1 MPDKIK
7 IPRLGKAAIE
17 FNVST
22 STIVEFLSKK
32 GLEIEDNG
40 NTKLTQEMYTL
51 IINEYQKEKDIKE
64 RSSEIEIG
72 HKSADSDTSAQSPLE
87 EEPVKKKL
95 VEREPEPVFTS
106 GEVFIKDLQL
116 RPTVTD
122 EVAKT
127 ISVKKPKVLDKID
140 LDVLEKSKK
149 KSSGSTKSK
158 SGKTAGKEQELPK
171 ETVQP
176 EESGANVKES
186 EISDEASGIQEELQ
200 VEEIKNKKPKSVT
213 KKAADGELTT
223 KPAKK
228 TKAKNVEV
236 AETDEAPADTDEPKD
251 SSLTEPEP
259 VKTETAVAEKAQA
272 VPEEEQKLQEK
283 SEGESE
289 KENVLSSD
297 GADVT
302 QMADEDASEIGNS
315 VSEEEMTNETTD
327 ETSLGESAEKEIFTL
342 NKVSLKGVTTLGHIN
357 LDEINQSTKPK
368 KKSAAERQKEKEQKK
383 QEKLEQRKQQKEQL
397 KKVKSQSQP
406 FDNSK
411 FVKTETPKL
420 AGPKVIA
427 TIELDQS
434 GDEAD
439 RESGGKKK
447 RKRIKTYTE
456 KTSVSSFEKEKGGK
470 PKSKEKKSGKY
481 KVDFTEE
488 DITKQI
494 RKTYSGMAPVKKT
507 QASKHRKEK
516 REHFQQEM
524 MEEIE
529 RSEQEKSVLKVTE
542 FITANELA
550 IMMNRPV
557 TDIISAC
564 MSLGLA
570 VAINQR
576 LSADTIQ
583 LLAENYGY
591 TVQFVGLE
599 EEEEKVEEN
608 PEDLQPRAPIITVMG
623 HVDHGK
629 TSLLDYIRNT
639 NVIQGEAGGITQHI
653 GAYEVKVG
661 DRSITFL
668 DTPGHE
674 AFTAMRARGASITDI
689 VIIVIAADDQIMPQT
704 VEAINHAQAAG
715 VPMIFAINKIDKP
728 GADPEKIRGALANMN
743 ILVEEWGGKVQSQ
756 DISAKKGTNVDLLLE
771 KVLIEAEM
779 LDLKANPNAEPTG
792 TVIESS
798 LDKGR
803 GYVAKILVQNGTLR
817 TGDIIAAGTSYGK
830 IRAMYNEKNQVV
842 KEAGPSVPVLLLGL
856 NSAPQAGDTFK
867 TYKTDKEARAIVNK
881 RSQLLR
887 EQGLRTQK
895 HITLDELGRRIAVG
909 DFKELNV
916 IVKGDV
922 DGSIEA
928 LSDEVLKLSTADVQV
943 NVIHKS
949 VGQVTE
955 SDVLLASA
963 SNAIIIAFQVRPSA
977 GAKKLAEQEQ
987 VDIRVYSV
995 IYSAIDDLKAAIAGM
1010 KAPELKETVVAN
1022 LEVRETFHISKVGII
1037 AGCYVMDGK
1046 VQRSSK
1052 VRVIRDGIVIHDNGR
1067 LGSLKRFKDD
1077 AKEVT
1082 AGLEC
1087 GLNIE
1092 SFNDVKVGDVIEAY
1106 EQVEVP
1112 AK

>member
-1 MPDKIK
+1 MAEKIK
-7 IPRLGKAAIE
+7 IPRLGKAASE
-17 FNVST
+17 FNIST
-22 STIVEFLSKK
+22 ATIVSFLQKK
-32 GLEIEDNG
+32 GFEIKDEP
-40 NTKLTQEMYTL
+40 NTKLTEEHYNL
-51 IINEYQKEKDIKE
+51 LVAEYQKEKVIKE
-64 RSSEIEIG
+64 KSSEIDFG
-72 HKSADSDTSAQSPLE
+72 SRKADASGDESLAVL
-87 EEPVKKKL
+87 KKK
-95 VEREPEPVFTS
+95 ERELEPIAS
-106 GEVFIKDLQL
+106 GEIFIKDTGLG
-116 RPTVTD
+116 RPVSKETGSGFIPVET
-122 EVAKT
+122 
-127 ISVKKPKVLDKID
+127 KKPKVVTKID
-140 LDVLEKSKK
+140 LGDEKPKRRKPAVKKSAEAEPEKVKPKAKSK
-149 KSSGSTKSK
+149 
-158 SGKTAGKEQELPK
+158 QEAAP
-171 ETVQP
+171 ETEAAQP
-176 EESGANVKES
+176 VEMVEPVAPV
-186 EISDEASGIQEELQ
+186 EL
-200 VEEIKNKKPKSVT
+200 
-213 KKAADGELTT
+213 
-223 KPAKK
+223 
-228 TKAKNVEV
+228 
-236 AETDEAPADTDEPKD
+236 EAPAPETVSHDAPVQETVAEPEKPAVVEEPAAAPEQAEAEQPA
-251 SSLTEPEP
+251 STEPADKEKEEIISLVP
-259 VKTETAVAEKAQA
+259 NHARPAVKT
-272 VPEEEQKLQEK
+272 
-283 SEGESE
+283 
-289 KENVLSSD
+289 
-297 GADVT
+297 
-302 QMADEDASEIGNS
+302 IG
-315 VSEEEMTNETTD
+315 
-327 ETSLGESAEKEIFTL
+327 F
-342 NKVSLKGVTTLGHIN
+342 IN
-357 LDEINQSTKPK
+357 LDEVKETRPKPKSKEERRKEREMQKQKRKQKEQKVQKDQKAQKEPKAQKKPEAVQPAAQEAAEKPDNFIRTEYRQLAGTKVISHIDLDATKPK
-368 KKSAAERQKEKEQKK
+368 RDKKDAADVPG
-383 QEKLEQRKQQKEQL
+383 QE
-397 KKVKSQSQP
+397 
-406 FDNSK
+406 
-411 FVKTETPKL
+411 
-420 AGPKVIA
+420 
-427 TIELDQS
+427 
-434 GDEAD
+434 
-439 RESGGKKK
+439 GGKKK
-447 RKRIKTYTE
+447 RKRIKASAYSGSE
-456 KTSVSSFEKEKGGK
+456 KSAATFGEKERSSKS
-470 PKSKEKKSGKY
+470 KSKEKKGKY

-488 DITKQI
+488 DIVEQI
-494 RKTYSGMAPVKKT
+494 RKTYSGMAPVKKS

-516 REHFQQEM
+516 REHIQQEM
-524 MEEIE
+524 MEEME
-529 RSEQEKSVLKVTE
+529 RNEQEKSVLKVTE

-550 IMMNRPV
+550 IMMNKPV
-557 TDIISAC
+557 TDIISVC
-564 MSLGLA
+564 MGLGLA

-576 LSADTIQ
+576 LSAETIS

-599 EEEEKVEEN
+599 DEEEKQEEN
-608 PEDLQPRAPIITVMG
+608 PEDLVPRAPIITVMG

-661 DRSITFL
+661 DKSITFL

-704 VEAINHAQAAG
+704 IEAINHAQAAG

-728 GADPEKIRGALANMN
+728 GADPEKIRAALANMN

-779 LDLKANPNAEPTG
+779 LDLKANPKAEPTG

-803 GYVAKILVQNGTLR
+803 GYVAKILVQNGTLH

-830 IRAMYNEKNQVV
+830 IRAMYNEKNQLV

-856 NSAPQAGDTFK
+856 NSAPQAGDSFR

-909 DFKELNV
+909 DFQELNV

-928 LSDEVLKLSTADVQV
+928 LSDEILKLSTADVQV

-963 SNAIIIAFQVRPSA
+963 SNAIIIAFQVRPSS
-977 GAKKLAEQEQ
+977 GAKRVAEQEQ

-1010 KAPELKETVVAN
+1010 KAPEVKEQVVAN
-1022 LEVRETFHISKVGII
+1022 LEVRETFRISKVGVI
-1037 AGCYVMDGK
+1037 AGCYVLDGK
-1046 VQRSSK
+1046 IQRSSK

-1092 SFNDVKVGDVIEAY
+1092 SFNDVVIGDQIEAY
-1106 EQVEVP
+1106 EEVEVP
-1112 AK
+1112 APVK

>member
-1 MPDKIK
+1 MAEKIK
-7 IPRLGKAAIE
+7 IPRLGKAASE

-22 STIVEFLSKK
+22 ATIVSFLQKK
-32 GLEIEDNG
+32 GFEIKDEP
-40 NTKLTQEMYTL
+40 NTKLTEEHYNL
-51 IINEYQKEKDIKE
+51 LVAEYQKEKAIKE
-64 RSSEIEIG
+64 KSSEIDFG
-72 HKSADSDTSAQSPLE
+72 SRKADASG
-87 EEPVKKKL
+87 EEPPAVIKKK
-95 VEREPEPVFTS
+95 ERELEPIAS
-106 GEVFIKDLQL
+106 GEIFIKDTGLG
-116 RPTVTD
+116 RPVSKDSGAGFIPIET
-122 EVAKT
+122 
-127 ISVKKPKVLDKID
+127 KKPKVVTKID
-140 LDVLEKSKK
+140 LGDEKPKRRKSAVK
-149 KSSGSTKSK
+149 KSS
-158 SGKTAGKEQELPK
+158 AVAPAA
-171 ETVQP
+171 ETVKPEDVKP
-176 EESGANVKES
+176 EEQVKPEQPAEVLSATVETSEPVVEKTPDAPVKPEPVAVQPDEPEQTVVSEPES
-186 EISDEASGIQEELQ
+186 ESEHEPEPEPEQTEEPATHSEPEPEEPETPK
-200 VEEIKNKKPKSVT
+200 VEVFS
-213 KKAADGELTT
+213 L
-223 KPAKK
+223 
-228 TKAKNVEV
+228 AKNV
-236 AETDEAPADTDEPKD
+236 ARPA
-251 SSLTEPEP
+251 L
-259 VKTETAVAEKAQA
+259 KT
-272 VPEEEQKLQEK
+272 
-283 SEGESE
+283 
-289 KENVLSSD
+289 
-297 GADVT
+297 
-302 QMADEDASEIGNS
+302 I
-315 VSEEEMTNETTD
+315 
-327 ETSLGESAEKEIFTL
+327 
-342 NKVSLKGVTTLGHIN
+342 GHIN
-357 LDEINQSTKPK
+357 LDELNQSTKPK
-368 KKSAAERQKEKEQKK
+368 RKSQEERRRERDQKKRKQKEKEQKAQK
-383 QEKLEQRKQQKEQL
+383 TQKEQ
-397 KKVKSQSQP
+397 KKIENKP
-406 FDNSK
+406 ETPEAPKADN
-411 FVKTETPKL
+411 FLKTEYTRL
-420 AGPKVIA
+420 AGTKVISHIDLDA
-427 TIELDQS
+427 TKSKRDKSDGSSASDSE
-434 GDEAD
+434 
-439 RESGGKKK
+439 GGKKK
-447 RKRIKTYTE
+447 RKRIKASAYSGNE
-456 KTSVSSFEKEKGGK
+456 KSTASFGEKERSSRS
-470 PKSKEKKSGKY
+470 KSKDKKGKY
-481 KVDFTEE
+481 KVDFTDEE
-488 DITKQI
+488 ITEQI
-494 RKTYSGMAPVKKT
+494 RKTYSGMAPVKKS

-516 REHFQQEM
+516 REHIQHEM
-524 MEEIE
+524 MEEME
-529 RSEQEKSVLKVTE
+529 RNEQEKSVLKVTE

-550 IMMNRPV
+550 IMMNKPV
-557 TDIISAC
+557 TDIISVC

-576 LSADTIQ
+576 LSAETIS
-583 LLAENYGY
+583 LLAENYGF

-599 EEEEKVEEN
+599 EEEEKPQDRE
-608 PEDLQPRAPIITVMG
+608 EDLVPRAPIITVMG

-661 DRSITFL
+661 DKSITFL

-704 VEAINHAQAAG
+704 IEAINHAQAAG

-728 GADPEKIRGALANMN
+728 GADPEKIRAALANMN

-779 LDLKANPNAEPTG
+779 LDLKANPKAEPTG

-830 IRAMYNEKNQVV
+830 IRAMYNEKNQIV
-842 KEAGPSVPVLLLGL
+842 KEAGPSVPVLLLGM
-856 NSAPQAGDTFK
+856 NSAPQAGDTFR

-909 DFKELNV
+909 DFQELNV

-928 LSDEVLKLSTADVQV
+928 LSDEILKLSTADVQV

-963 SNAIIIAFQVRPSA
+963 SNAIIIAFQVRPSS
-977 GAKKLAEQEQ
+977 GAKRVAEQEQ

-1010 KAPELKETVVAN
+1010 KAPEVKEQVVAN
-1022 LEVRETFHISKVGII
+1022 LEVRETFRISKVGVI
-1037 AGCYVMDGK
+1037 AGCYVLDGK
-1046 VQRSSK
+1046 IQRSSK

-1092 SFNDVKVGDVIEAY
+1092 SFNDVVIGDQIEAY
-1106 EQVEVP
+1106 EEVEVP
-1112 AK
+1112 APVK

>member
-1 MPDKIK
+1 MAEKIK
-7 IPRLGKAAIE
+7 IPRLGKAASE

-22 STIVEFLSKK
+22 ATIVSFLSKK
-32 GLEIEDNG
+32 GYEIKDEP
-40 NTKLTQEMYTL
+40 NTKLTEEWYALL
-51 IINEYQKEKDIKE
+51 IAEYQQEKDIKE
-64 RSSEIEIG
+64 KSSELGFGSFKNEA
-72 HKSADSDTSAQSPLE
+72 SE
-87 EEPVKKKL
+87 EESAVLKKK
-95 VEREPEPVFTS
+95 EREVEPISS
-106 GEVFIKDLQL
+106 GEVFIKDTGLG
-116 RPTVTD
+116 RPKEEPPMV
-122 EVAKT
+122 VKT
-127 ISVKKPKVLDKID
+127 KLAKPKVVAKID
-140 LDVLEKSKK
+140 L
-149 KSSGSTKSK
+149 G
-158 SGKTAGKEQELPK
+158 
-171 ETVQP
+171 
-176 EESGANVKES
+176 
-186 EISDEASGIQEELQ
+186 DE
-200 VEEIKNKKPKSVT
+200 KPKRGRTS
-213 KKAADGELTT
+213 KKAAVLPAEEAAPKEEAAAEVVELKAEEPVVVETPPTPPVEENAVEAPVETT
-223 KPAKK
+223 P
-228 TKAKNVEV
+228 VEH
-236 AETDEAPADTDEPKD
+236 AETGTETRQTPA
-251 SSLTEPEP
+251 EPEQ
-259 VKTETAVAEKAQA
+259 TAETAA
-272 VPEEEQKLQEK
+272 PEEESKVELF
-283 SEGESE
+283 SLAR
-289 KENVLSSD
+289 NVAKPALK
-297 GADVT
+297 T
-302 QMADEDASEIGNS
+302 IG
-315 VSEEEMTNETTD
+315 
-327 ETSLGESAEKEIFTL
+327 K
-342 NKVSLKGVTTLGHIN
+342 IN
-357 LDEINQSTKPK
+357 LDELNQNTKPK
-368 KKSAAERQKEKEQKK
+368 PKSKEERRKEKEQKRN
-383 QEKLEQRKQQKEQL
+383 EQKRQKEQTAAESASETA
-397 KKVKSQSQP
+397 KP
-406 FDNSK
+406 DN
-411 FVKTETPKL
+411 FLKTEYTHL
-420 AGPKVIA
+420 AGPKVISH
-427 TIELDQS
+427 IDLD
-434 GDEAD
+434 AD
-439 RESGGKKK
+439 KPKRESAEAGSDSEGGKKK
-447 RKRIKTYTE
+447 RKRIK
-456 KTSVSSFEKEKGGK
+456 SVYAGSDKSSSFDDKDKSSK
-470 PKSKEKKSGKY
+470 SKSKEKKSGKY

-488 DITKQI
+488 DITEQI
-494 RKTYSGMAPVKKT
+494 RKTYSGMAPVKKS

-516 REHFQQEM
+516 RVHIQQEM
-524 MEEIE
+524 MEEME
-529 RSEQEKSVLKVTE
+529 RNEQEKSVLKVTE

-557 TDIISAC
+557 TDIISVC

-576 LSADTIQ
+576 LSAETIS
-583 LLAENYGY
+583 LLADNYGY

-599 EEEEKVEEN
+599 EETEKVEEN
-608 PEDLQPRAPIITVMG
+608 EEDLEPRAPIITVMG

-661 DRSITFL
+661 DKSITFL

-704 VEAINHAQAAG
+704 IEAINHAQAAG

-728 GADPEKIRGALANMN
+728 GADPEKIRAALANMN

-779 LDLKANPNAEPTG
+779 LDLKANPKAEPTG

-803 GYVAKILVQNGTLR
+803 GYVAKILVPNGTLH
-817 TGDIIAAGTSYGK
+817 TGDILAAGTSYGK
-830 IRAMYNEKNQVV
+830 IRAMYNEKNQLV

-856 NSAPQAGDTFK
+856 NSAPQAGDSFR
-867 TYKTDKEARAIVNK
+867 TYKTDKEARTVVNK

-887 EQGLRTQK
+887 EQGLRTLK

-916 IVKGDV
+916 VVKGDV

-928 LSDEVLKLSTADVQV
+928 LSDEILKLSTEDVQV

-963 SNAIIIAFQVRPSA
+963 SNAIIIAFQVRPSG

-1010 KAPELKETVVAN
+1010 KAPEVKEQVVAN
-1022 LEVRETFHISKVGII
+1022 LEVRETFRISKVGVI
-1037 AGCYVMDGK
+1037 AGCYVLDGK
-1046 VQRSSK
+1046 IQRSSK
-1052 VRVIRDGIVIHDNGR
+1052 VRVIRDGIVIHDKGR

-1092 SFNDVKVGDVIEAY
+1092 SFNDVVVGDQIEAY
-1106 EQVEVP
+1106 EEVEVP
-1112 AK
+1112 VK

>member
-1 MPDKIK
+1 MAEKVKIR
-7 IPRLGKAAIE
+7 RLGKAAAE
-17 FNVST
+17 FNVGSD
-22 STIVEFLSKK
+22 TIVNFLSKK
-32 GLEIEDNG
+32 GHEIKDEPNA
-40 NTKLTQEMYTL
+40 KLTEEMYALL
-51 IINEYQKEKDIKE
+51 IAEYQKEKDIKE
-64 RSSEIEIG
+64 KSSELARKTEA
-72 HKSADSDTSAQSPLE
+72 SE
-87 EEPVKKKL
+87 EEPPVVKKKDRD
-95 VEREPEPVFTS
+95 VEPIAS
-106 GEVFIKDLQL
+106 GEIFIKDMQL
-116 RPTVTD
+116 RRPEEDGPELIRTEIPRPKVVKKIDLGDEKPKRRKTAAKNTEEVKAETVETVVETPAVP
-122 EVAKT
+122 EVPVPDTEAE
-127 ISVKKPKVLDKID
+127 SVVEQPVETVVGETETAEVPQVEVPVEKESAATEEVREKKAEEPLETATEEKAPAEEPAVADSETAAEEPAAPVEEPEKPKVEVFSL
-140 LDVLEKSKK
+140 
-149 KSSGSTKSK
+149 
-158 SGKTAGKEQELPK
+158 
-171 ETVQP
+171 
-176 EESGANVKES
+176 
-186 EISDEASGIQEELQ
+186 
-200 VEEIKNKKPKSVT
+200 
-213 KKAADGELTT
+213 
-223 KPAKK
+223 
-228 TKAKNVEV
+228 AKNVSI
-236 AETDEAPADTDEPKD
+236 PK
-251 SSLTEPEP
+251 L
-259 VKTETAVAEKAQA
+259 KT
-272 VPEEEQKLQEK
+272 
-283 SEGESE
+283 
-289 KENVLSSD
+289 
-297 GADVT
+297 
-302 QMADEDASEIGNS
+302 I
-315 VSEEEMTNETTD
+315 
-327 ETSLGESAEKEIFTL
+327 
-342 NKVSLKGVTTLGHIN
+342 GHIN
-357 LDEINQSTKPK
+357 LDELDQSTKPK
-368 KKSAAERQKEKEQKK
+368 KKTKEERRKEKEARNA
-383 QEKLEQRKQQKEQL
+383 EQRKKQKEA
-397 KKVKSQSQP
+397 KKPAAKAAEPAAQAQP
-406 FDNSK
+406 AAEESKADN
-411 FVKTETPKL
+411 FLKTEYTRLK
-420 AGPKVIA
+420 GPKVISK
-427 TIELDQS
+427 IDLDEGKS
-434 GDEAD
+434 KHEGTAAGE
-439 RESGGKKK
+439 EGEGGKKK
-447 RKRIKTYTE
+447 RKRIKATY
-456 KTSVSSFEKEKGGK
+456 SAGDNAVSTYGEKEKAA
-470 PKSKEKKSGKY
+470 KSKSKDKKSGKY

-488 DITKQI
+488 DITEQI
-494 RKTYSGMAPVKKT
+494 RKTYSGMAPVKKS

-516 REHFQQEM
+516 REHIQQEM
-524 MEEIE
+524 MEEME
-529 RSEQEKSVLKVTE
+529 RNEQEKSVLKVTE

-550 IMMNRPV
+550 IMMNKPV
-557 TDIISAC
+557 IDIISVC

-576 LSADTIQ
+576 LSAETIS

-728 GADPEKIRGALANMN
+728 GADPERIRAALANMN

-756 DISAKKGTNVDLLLE
+756 EISAKKGTNVDLLLE

-779 LDLKANPNAEPTG
+779 LDLKANPSAEPTG
-792 TVIESS
+792 TVVESS

-830 IRAMYNEKNQVV
+830 IRAMYNEKNQIV

-856 NSAPQAGDTFK
+856 NSAPQAGDSFK
-867 TYKTDKEARAIVNK
+867 TYKTDKEARAVVNK

-928 LSDEVLKLSTADVQV
+928 LSDELLKLSTPDVQV

-963 SNAIIIAFQVRPSA
+963 SDAIIIAFQVRPSA
-977 GAKKLAEQEQ
+977 GAKRLAEQEQ

-1010 KAPELKETVVAN
+1010 KAPEIKESVVAN
-1022 LEVRETFHISKVGII
+1022 LEVRETFRISKVGVI

-1046 VQRSSK
+1046 IQRSSK
-1052 VRVIRDGIVIHDNGR
+1052 VRVIRDGIVIHDKGR

-1077 AKEVT
+1077 AREVS

-1092 SFNDVKVGDVIEAY
+1092 SFNDVVIGDQIEAY
-1106 EQVEVP
+1106 EEVEVP

>member
-1 MPDKIK
+1 MAEKVK
-7 IPRLGKAAIE
+7 IPRLGKAASE
-17 FNVST
+17 FNIST
-22 STIVEFLSKK
+22 ATIVSFLSDK
-32 GLEIEDNG
+32 GIEIKDEPNA
-40 NTKLTQEMYTL
+40 KLNEEAYSL
-51 IINEYQKEKDIKE
+51 LVSEYQKEKDIKVESSKLDFGSRKNEMVGKPHAKPKKE
-64 RSSEIEIG
+64 RESEPISSGEIFIKDTRLGRPATAVGGQGQTVAETSETKTAVPKDQG
-72 HKSADSDTSAQSPLE
+72 DEKPKRRKSPVLKPAEPKTPDDHLEEPAETPEVQSLESVEAQPVVPV
-87 EEPVKKKL
+87 EEPVVTEEVPPVIEQMPEE
-95 VEREPEPVFTS
+95 VEVPDVVETVPVPESEESVPVTMDAEAEKEKP
-106 GEVFIKDLQL
+106 EVFSL
-116 RPTVTD
+116 V
-122 EVAKT
+122 
-127 ISVKKPKVLDKID
+127 
-140 LDVLEKSKK
+140 
-149 KSSGSTKSK
+149 
-158 SGKTAGKEQELPK
+158 GKTALP
-171 ETVQP
+171 
-176 EESGANVKES
+176 
-186 EISDEASGIQEELQ
+186 
-200 VEEIKNKKPKSVT
+200 
-213 KKAADGELTT
+213 
-223 KPAKK
+223 
-228 TKAKNVEV
+228 
-236 AETDEAPADTDEPKD
+236 
-251 SSLTEPEP
+251 
-259 VKTETAVAEKAQA
+259 
-272 VPEEEQKLQEK
+272 
-283 SEGESE
+283 
-289 KENVLSSD
+289 
-297 GADVT
+297 
-302 QMADEDASEIGNS
+302 
-315 VSEEEMTNETTD
+315 
-327 ETSLGESAEKEIFTL
+327 
-342 NKVSLKGVTTLGHIN
+342 SLKTIGHIN
-357 LDEINQSTKPK
+357 LDELNQNTKPRRKSSEERK
-368 KKSAAERQKEKEQKK
+368 KEREQKRSEQKRKQKEQKGQK
-383 QEKLEQRKQQKEQL
+383 SQREQ
-397 KKVKSQSQP
+397 KKV
-406 FDNSK
+406 D
-411 FVKTETPKL
+411 VKPADEVPLAPETVSGSELFKPEFTRL
-420 AGPKVIA
+420 SGPKVISH
-427 TIELDQS
+427 IDLDVAKPKRDKS
-434 GDEAD
+434 DIA
-439 RESGGKKK
+439 ESSETESGKKK
-447 RKRIKTYTE
+447 RKRIKTSFAANE
-456 KTSVSSFEKEKGGK
+456 KSSSSFGDKERSS
-470 PKSKEKKSGKY
+470 KSKSKDKKSGKY

-488 DITKQI
+488 EITEQI
-494 RKTYSGMAPVKKT
+494 RKTYSGMAPVKKS

-516 REHFQQEM
+516 REHIQQEL
-524 MEEIE
+524 MEEME
-529 RSEQEKSVLKVTE
+529 RNEQEKSVLKVTE

-550 IMMNRPV
+550 TMMNKPV
-557 TDIISAC
+557 TDIISVC

-576 LSADTIQ
+576 LSAETIS
-583 LLAENYGY
+583 LLAENYGF

-599 EEEEKVEEN
+599 EEEEKHEDRE
-608 PEDLQPRAPIITVMG
+608 EDLVPRAPIITVMG

-661 DRSITFL
+661 DKSITFL

-728 GADPEKIRGALANMN
+728 GADPEKIRAALANMN

-779 LDLKANPNAEPTG
+779 LDLKANPKAEPTG

-830 IRAMYNEKNQVV
+830 IRAMYNEKNQIV

-909 DFKELNV
+909 DFQELNV

-928 LSDEVLKLSTADVQV
+928 LSDEILKLSTADVQV

-963 SNAIIIAFQVRPSA
+963 SNAIIIAFQVRPSS
-977 GAKKLAEQEQ
+977 GAKRVAEQEQ

-1010 KAPELKETVVAN
+1010 KAPEVKEQVVAN
-1022 LEVRETFHISKVGII
+1022 LEVRETFRISKVGVI

-1046 VQRSSK
+1046 IQRSSK

-1092 SFNDVKVGDVIEAY
+1092 SFNDVVIGDQIEAY
-1106 EQVEVP
+1106 EEVEVP
-1112 AK
+1112 APVK

>member
-1 MPDKIK
+1 MAEKVK
-7 IPRLGKAAIE
+7 IPRLGKAASE

-22 STIVEFLSKK
+22 ATIVSFLSKK
-32 GLEIEDNG
+32 GHEIKDEP
-40 NTKLTQEMYTL
+40 NTKLTEELYAL
-51 IINEYQKEKDIKE
+51 LVAEYQKEKDIKE
-64 RSSEIEIG
+64 KSSELG
-72 HKSADSDTSAQSPLE
+72 FGSFKSDASE
-87 EEPVKKKL
+87 EETAVLKKK
-95 VEREPEPVFTS
+95 EREVEPISS
-106 GEVFIKDLQL
+106 GEVFIKDTGLG
-116 RPTVTD
+116 RPKGEDTPV
-122 EVAKT
+122 VIKT
-127 ISVKKPKVLDKID
+127 KLAKPKVVAKID
-140 LDVLEKSKK
+140 LGDEKPKR
-149 KSSGSTKSK
+149 SK
-158 SGKTAGKEQELPK
+158 SGKKAAVLPPEVKEPK
-171 ETVQP
+171 EEPVTEAV
-176 EESGANVKES
+176 EEKAAEPVVVETPP
-186 EISDEASGIQEELQ
+186 APQ
-200 VEEIKNKKPKSVT
+200 VEEPVT
-213 KKAADGELTT
+213 ETPEEVTPVEVEESLPAEPETPAETAPETAASETEEEKVELFSLARNVA
-223 KPAKK
+223 KPALK
-228 TKAKNVEV
+228 T
-236 AETDEAPADTDEPKD
+236 
-251 SSLTEPEP
+251 
-259 VKTETAVAEKAQA
+259 
-272 VPEEEQKLQEK
+272 
-283 SEGESE
+283 
-289 KENVLSSD
+289 
-297 GADVT
+297 
-302 QMADEDASEIGNS
+302 IG
-315 VSEEEMTNETTD
+315 
-327 ETSLGESAEKEIFTL
+327 K
-342 NKVSLKGVTTLGHIN
+342 IN
-357 LDEINQSTKPK
+357 LDELNQNTKPK
-368 KKSAAERQKEKEQKK
+368 PKSKEERRKEKEQKRN
-383 QEKLEQRKQQKEQL
+383 EQRKQQKEQQ
-397 KKVKSQSQP
+397 KAAEPAAETAKP
-406 FDNSK
+406 DN
-411 FVKTETPKL
+411 FLKTEYTHL
-420 AGPKVIA
+420 AGPKVISH
-427 TIELDQS
+427 IDLDAGKPKRDS
-434 GDEAD
+434 SDANAD
-439 RESGGKKK
+439 GEGGKKK
-447 RKRIKTYTE
+447 RKRIKSVYAGSD
-456 KTSVSSFEKEKGGK
+456 KPTSFDDKEKSSKG
-470 PKSKEKKSGKY
+470 KSKDKKSGKY

-488 DITKQI
+488 DITEQI
-494 RKTYSGMAPVKKT
+494 RKTYSGMAPVKKS

-516 REHFQQEM
+516 RVHIQQEM
-524 MEEIE
+524 IEEME
-529 RSEQEKSVLKVTE
+529 RNEQEKRVLKVTE

-550 IMMNRPV
+550 IMMNKPV
-557 TDIISAC
+557 TDIISVC

-576 LSADTIQ
+576 LSAETIS

-599 EEEEKVEEN
+599 EETEKVEEN
-608 PEDLQPRAPIITVMG
+608 EEDLEPRAPIITVMG

-704 VEAINHAQAAG
+704 IEAINHAQAAG

-728 GADPEKIRGALANMN
+728 GADPEKIRAALANMN

-756 DISAKKGTNVDLLLE
+756 EISAKKGTNVDLLLE

-779 LDLKANPNAEPTG
+779 LDLKANPKAEPTG

-830 IRAMYNEKNQVV
+830 IRAMYNEKNQIV

-856 NSAPQAGDTFK
+856 NSAPQAGDSFR
-867 TYKTDKEARAIVNK
+867 TYKTDKEARAVVNK

-916 IVKGDV
+916 VVKGDV

-928 LSDEVLKLSTADVQV
+928 LSDEFLKLSTEDVQV

-987 VDIRVYSV
+987 VDVRVYSV

-1010 KAPELKETVVAN
+1010 KAPEVKEQVVAN
-1022 LEVRETFHISKVGII
+1022 LEVRETFRISKVGVI
-1037 AGCYVMDGK
+1037 AGCYVLDGK
-1046 VQRSSK
+1046 IQRSSK

-1077 AKEVT
+1077 AKEVS

-1092 SFNDVKVGDVIEAY
+1092 SFNDIVVGDQIEAY
-1106 EQVEVP
+1106 EEVQVP

>member
-1 MPDKIK
+1 MPEKIK

-22 STIVEFLSKK
+22 STIVDFLFKK

-51 IINEYQKEKDIKE
+51 IVNEYQKEKDIKE

-72 HKSADSDTSAQSPLE
+72 HKPVVE
-87 EEPVKKKL
+87 ETVVETPVEPEPVKKIMP
-95 VEREPEPVFTS
+95 EREPEPVFTS
-106 GEVFIKDLQL
+106 GEVFIKDVQL
-116 RPTVTD
+116 RPESAD
-122 EVAKT
+122 EVLKPAK
-127 ISVKKPKVLDKID
+127 VKKPKVVDKID
-140 LDVLEKSKK
+140 LEGLEKTKK
-149 KSSGSTKSK
+149 K
-158 SGKTAGKEQELPK
+158 TA
-171 ETVQP
+171 
-176 EESGANVKES
+176 S
-186 EISDEASGIQEELQ
+186 
-200 VEEIKNKKPKSVT
+200 KPKSAKT
-213 KKAADGELTT
+213 AKKAAEKEDVVETETSQEPSVAEAEAVVVEKAEIGTNEEKAVEKPIEKPIE

-228 TKAKNVEV
+228 STRISKKAATSKPESNNVPETDVEKGTVEITEEPLQTEPVSVEV
-236 AETDEAPADTDEPKD
+236 ESVAPVEAEKPVEVSDKQE
-251 SSLTEPEP
+251 TESASEP
-259 VKTETAVAEKAQA
+259 VA
-272 VPEEEQKLQEK
+272 VPELETD
-283 SEGESE
+283 
-289 KENVLSSD
+289 NV
-297 GADVT
+297 
-302 QMADEDASEIGNS
+302 ASEP
-315 VSEEEMTNETTD
+315 EKT
-327 ETSLGESAEKEIFTL
+327 GESASQEVQETQESQEVFKL
-342 NKVSLKGVTTLGHIN
+342 NKPALKGVTTLGHIN

-368 KKSAAERQKEKEQKK
+368 KKTQAERQKEKEQKK
-383 QEKLEQRKQQKEQL
+383 QEKLEQRKQKEQL
-397 KKVKSQSQP
+397 KKSKQQS
-406 FDNSK
+406 DSALDSGK

-420 AGPKVIA
+420 AGTKVIT
-427 TIELDQS
+427 TIDLDRSSDDQDTD
-434 GDEAD
+434 G
-439 RESGGKKK
+439 GGKKK
-447 RKRIKTYTE
+447 RKRIKTYSE
-456 KTSVSSFEKEKGGK
+456 KTSASTYEKEKGGK
-470 PKSKEKKSGKY
+470 PKSKEKKSSGKY
-481 KVDFTEE
+481 RVDFTDE

-529 RSEQEKSVLKVTE
+529 RNEQEKSVLKVTE

-591 TVQFVGLE
+591 SVQFVGLE
-599 EEEEKVEEN
+599 EEEEQVEEN
-608 PEDLQPRAPIITVMG
+608 PEDLKPRAPIITVMG

-653 GAYEVKVG
+653 GAYEVRVG
-661 DRSITFL
+661 DKTITFL

-704 VEAINHAQAAG
+704 IEAINHAQAAG

-803 GYVAKILVQNGTLR
+803 GYVAKILVQNGTLH

-830 IRAMYNEKNQVV
+830 IRAMYNEKNKLV

-856 NSAPQAGDTFK
+856 NSAPQAGDSFK

-909 DFKELNV
+909 DFKELNI

-928 LSDEVLKLSTADVQV
+928 LSDEVLKLSTNDVQV

-963 SNAIIIAFQVRPSA
+963 SNAIIIAFQVRPSS

-1022 LEVRETFHISKVGII
+1022 LEVRDTFHISKVGII

-1092 SFNDVKVGDVIEAY
+1092 SFNDIKVGDVIEAY
-1106 EQVEVP
+1106 EQTEVP
-1112 AK
+1112 VK

>member
-1 MPDKIK
+1 MAEKVK
-7 IPRLGKAAIE
+7 IPRLGKAASE

-22 STIVEFLSKK
+22 VTIVSFLSKK
-32 GLEIEDNG
+32 GFEIKDEP
-40 NTKLTQEMYTL
+40 NTKLTEEMYSL
-51 IINEYQKEKDIKE
+51 LVAEYQKEKDIKE
-64 RSSEIEIG
+64 KSSEIDFGSRKAEASEDETASVVKKKERDVEPIASGEIFIKDTG
-72 HKSADSDTSAQSPLE
+72 LGRPVVHETRIENVPVEKVRPKVITKIDLGDEKPKRRKPAVKKSEEAKNAEEAKKTEPAPKAE
-87 EEPVKKKL
+87 ETVTAVEVRTPEEVKPVENIPEEPVRTETAPQE
-95 VEREPEPVFTS
+95 EREPV
-106 GEVFIKDLQL
+106 
-116 RPTVTD
+116 
-122 EVAKT
+122 
-127 ISVKKPKVLDKID
+127 
-140 LDVLEKSKK
+140 
-149 KSSGSTKSK
+149 
-158 SGKTAGKEQELPK
+158 
-171 ETVQP
+171 
-176 EESGANVKES
+176 
-186 EISDEASGIQEELQ
+186 
-200 VEEIKNKKPKSVT
+200 VE
-213 KKAADGELTT
+213 
-223 KPAKK
+223 
-228 TKAKNVEV
+228 
-236 AETDEAPADTDEPKD
+236 AETNNVPEVTM
-251 SSLTEPEP
+251 PEP
-259 VKTETAVAEKAQA
+259 VQEPAAKPGIASEPEVPVQETPAT
-272 VPEEEQKLQEK
+272 EEEEVKQEV
-283 SEGESE
+283 
-289 KENVLSSD
+289 KEEVFSL
-297 GADVT
+297 AK
-302 QMADEDASEIGNS
+302 QMPRPA
-315 VSEEEMTNETTD
+315 
-327 ETSLGESAEKEIFTL
+327 
-342 NKVSLKGVTTLGHIN
+342 LKTIGHIN
-357 LDEINQSTKPK
+357 LDELNQSTKPK
-368 KKSAAERQKEKEQKK
+368 RKSQEERKKEREQKRS
-383 QEKLEQRKQQKEQL
+383 EQRRKQKAAKAQNNEPK
-397 KKVKSQSQP
+397 
-406 FDNSK
+406 
-411 FVKTETPKL
+411 KTETSVAAQSETAPADNFLKTEYTRL
-420 AGPKVIA
+420 AGTKVISHIDLDA
-427 TIELDQS
+427 TKTKREKSESGGQS
-434 GDEAD
+434 E
-439 RESGGKKK
+439 EGGKKK
-447 RKRIKTYTE
+447 RKRIKVGAAGSD
-456 KTSVSSFEKEKGGK
+456 KSSGSYGERERAPKS
-470 PKSKEKKSGKY
+470 KSKEKKGKY

-488 DITKQI
+488 DIVEQI
-494 RKTYSGMAPVKKT
+494 RKTYSGMAPVKKS

-516 REHFQQEM
+516 REHIQHEM
-524 MEEIE
+524 MEEME

-557 TDIISAC
+557 TDIISVC

-576 LSADTIQ
+576 LSAETIS

-599 EEEEKVEEN
+599 EEEEKQEEN
-608 PEDLQPRAPIITVMG
+608 PEDLVPRAPIITVMG

-661 DRSITFL
+661 DKSITFL

-704 VEAINHAQAAG
+704 IEAINHAQAAG

-728 GADPEKIRGALANMN
+728 GADPEKIRAALANMN

-779 LDLKANPNAEPTG
+779 LDLKANPKAEPTG

-928 LSDEVLKLSTADVQV
+928 LSDEILKLSTTDVQV

-963 SNAIIIAFQVRPSA
+963 SDAIIIAFQVRPSS

-995 IYSAIDDLKAAIAGM
+995 IYSAIDDLKSAIAGM
-1010 KAPELKETVVAN
+1010 KAPEIKEQVVAN
-1022 LEVRETFHISKVGII
+1022 LEVRETFRISKVGLV

-1046 VQRSSK
+1046 IQRSSK

-1077 AKEVT
+1077 AKEVS

-1092 SFNDVKVGDVIEAY
+1092 SFNDIVVGDLIEAY
-1106 EQVEVP
+1106 EEVEVP
-1112 AK
+1112 VK

>member
-1 MPDKIK
+1 MPDKVK

-22 STIVEFLSKK
+22 STIVDFLFKK
-32 GLEIEDNG
+32 GFEIEDNG
-40 NTKLTQEMYTL
+40 NTKLTQEMYSL
-51 IINEYQKEKDIKE
+51 IVAEYQKEKDIKE

-72 HKSADSDTSAQSPLE
+72 FRKGTGAEQETVP
-87 EEPVKKKL
+87 EEPLKKKI
-95 VEREPEPVFTS
+95 VERPDPVFMP
-106 GEVFIKDLQL
+106 GEVFIKDVQL
-116 RPTVTD
+116 HPEQAEHLDLKVPKVT
-122 EVAKT
+122 
-127 ISVKKPKVLDKID
+127 KPKVVDKID
-140 LDVLEKSKK
+140 LESLEKPKRKASSSKKAKEEKADVKEETPKKSTAKSKSKK
-149 KSSGSTKSK
+149 SDIVEK
-158 SGKTAGKEQELPK
+158 QIVPK
-171 ETVQP
+171 EVIPSEVVPPTAEQPEPVQP
-176 EESGANVKES
+176 EPIHVEEPISEPVPEKTEKTEAPVEESTVPETAEKTL
-186 EISDEASGIQEELQ
+186 EEEQ
-200 VEEIKNKKPKSVT
+200 VET
-213 KKAADGELTT
+213 KKAETDDTVAAEE
-223 KPAKK
+223 KPA
-228 TKAKNVEV
+228 
-236 AETDEAPADTDEPKD
+236 
-251 SSLTEPEP
+251 
-259 VKTETAVAEKAQA
+259 
-272 VPEEEQKLQEK
+272 
-283 SEGESE
+283 
-289 KENVLSSD
+289 
-297 GADVT
+297 
-302 QMADEDASEIGNS
+302 
-315 VSEEEMTNETTD
+315 
-327 ETSLGESAEKEIFTL
+327 IFKP
-342 NKVSLKGVTTLGHIN
+342 KVSLKGVTTLGHIN

-383 QEKLEQRKQQKEQL
+383 QEKLEQRKQQK
-397 KKVKSQSQP
+397 KNKIAQP
-406 FDNSK
+406 DTSVADSK
-411 FVKTETPKL
+411 FVKTEAPKL
-420 AGPKVIA
+420 SGTKVIA
-427 TIELDQS
+427 TIDLPDTGED
-434 GDEAD
+434 GEG
-439 RESGGKKK
+439 GGKKK

-456 KTSVSSFEKEKGGK
+456 KTSASTFEKEKTGK
-470 PKSKEKKSGKY
+470 PKGKEKKSGKY

-830 IRAMYNEKNQVV
+830 IRAMYNEKNHVV

>member
-1 MPDKIK
+1 MSDKPK
-7 IPRLGKAAIE
+7 TSRLGKAASE
-17 FNVST
+17 FNIST
-22 STIVEFLSKK
+22 ATIVNFLSKN
-32 GLEIEDNG
+32 GHEIKDEPNA
-40 NTKLTQEMYTL
+40 KLSEEMYSLLVT
-51 IINEYQKEKDIKE
+51 EYQKEKDIKE
-64 RSSEIEIG
+64 KSSEIEIG
-72 HKSADSDTSAQSPLE
+72 RFASDTPSAEEEVSVKKKTEVEEVTPSGEILVKDMRLSRKDESESAERADVVFTTIHKPKVITKINLE
-87 EEPVKKKL
+87 EEKPQKKK
-95 VEREPEPVFTS
+95 T
-106 GEVFIKDLQL
+106 
-116 RPTVTD
+116 
-122 EVAKT
+122 
-127 ISVKKPKVLDKID
+127 
-140 LDVLEKSKK
+140 SKK
-149 KSSGSTKSK
+149 SAPAES
-158 SGKTAGKEQELPK
+158 EQENPLPK
-171 ETVQP
+171 E
-176 EESGANVKES
+176 E
-186 EISDEASGIQEELQ
+186 
-200 VEEIKNKKPKSVT
+200 
-213 KKAADGELTT
+213 
-223 KPAKK
+223 
-228 TKAKNVEV
+228 
-236 AETDEAPADTDEPKD
+236 
-251 SSLTEPEP
+251 
-259 VKTETAVAEKAQA
+259 A
-272 VPEEEQKLQEK
+272 VPEVPVSEEKEEIAPVETEIIETPEIEQPKESVPTAEDPQEKTVAPEAGEILSEEKDAKVQEQTPVVTEEKVETEETNVSEDEEEKTKTIKEEK
-283 SEGESE
+283 SEETE
-289 KENVLSSD
+289 KS
-297 GADVT
+297 
-302 QMADEDASEIGNS
+302 SEIFQFTPS
-315 VSEEEMTNETTD
+315 IK
-327 ETSLGESAEKEIFTL
+327 LGVK
-342 NKVSLKGVTTLGHIN
+342 KLGTID
-357 LDEINQSTKPK
+357 LTGINQSTKPK
-368 KKSAAERQKEKEQKK
+368 KKSKEELQREKEQKK
-383 QEKLEQRKQQKEQL
+383 QERKDL
-397 KKVKSQSQP
+397 KKKDAPKKGKKPEDESS
-406 FDNSK
+406 DLSN
-411 FVKTETPKL
+411 FVPTESPKL

-427 TIELDQS
+427 TINLPSDKTS
-434 GDEAD
+434 GDESAGA
-439 RESGGKKK
+439 RKK
-447 RKRIKTYTE
+447 RKRIKSGGYTDE
-456 KTSVSSFEKEKGGK
+456 KSASFGDKDKGGK
-470 PKSKEKKSGKY
+470 TKGKEKKSSGKY

-488 DITKQI
+488 DITEQI
-494 RKTYSGMAPVKKT
+494 RRTYSGMAPVKKT

-516 REHFQQEM
+516 REHKQQEM
-524 MEEIE
+524 LQEME
-529 RSEQEKSVLKVTE
+529 RNEQEKSILKVTE

-557 TDIISAC
+557 TDIISVC

-576 LSADTIQ
+576 LSAETIT

-599 EEEEKVEEN
+599 DEEETVDEN
-608 PEDLQPRAPIITVMG
+608 PENLVPRAPIITVMG

-661 DRSITFL
+661 DKSITFL

-728 GADPEKIRGALANMN
+728 QADPEKIRGALANMN
-743 ILVEEWGGKVQSQ
+743 LLVEEWGGKIQSQ
-756 DISAKKGTNVDLLLE
+756 EISAKKGTNVDLLLE

-803 GYVAKILVQNGTLR
+803 GYVAKILVQNGTLH
-817 TGDIIAAGTSYGK
+817 TGDILAAGTSYGK
-830 IRAMYNEKNQVV
+830 IRAMYNEKNQLV

-856 NSAPQAGDTFK
+856 NSAPQAGDSFK
-867 TYKTDKEARAIVNK
+867 TYKTDKDARSIVNK

-909 DFKELNV
+909 DFKELNI

-928 LSDEVLKLSTADVQV
+928 LSDEILKLSTDDVQV

-963 SNAIIIAFQVRPSA
+963 SNAIIIAFQVRPSS

-1010 KAPELKETVVAN
+1010 KAPELKETVVSN
-1022 LEVRETFHISKVGII
+1022 LEVRETFHISKVGVI

-1046 VQRSSK
+1046 IQRSSK
-1052 VRVIRDGIVIHDNGR
+1052 VRVIRDGIVIHDKGK

-1092 SFNDVKVGDVIEAY
+1092 SFNDIRIGDQIEAY
-1106 EQVEVP
+1106 EEVEVK
-1112 AK
+1112 A

>member
-1 MPDKIK
+1 MAEKIK
-7 IPRLGKAAIE
+7 IPRLGKAASE
-17 FNVST
+17 YNVST
-22 STIVEFLSKK
+22 ATIVNFLSTK
-32 GLEIEDNG
+32 GFEVKDEP
-40 NTKLTQEMYTL
+40 NTKLTEEMYAL
-51 IINEYQKEKDIKE
+51 LVAEYQKEKDIKDN
-64 RSSEIEIG
+64 SVQIG
-72 HKSADSDTSAQSPLE
+72 KAGASADGKPHRAAAKGGMHRDAEPVSTGEVFVKETVLHPMGGKSVARPEPARVKPQQVNLDEPVKRSGSGGVLPSGSTPAPEPVPAEKPEKADVEPMAPETPVVGPAVQEKPAAPVVEQTEPVVEPPVPETVAEHVEEEKEIPETKAVEEQPVVTAVE
-87 EEPVKKKL
+87 EEPVAPEQQE
-95 VEREPEPVFTS
+95 VESPSQGGEAVTEEAAPEPEEAKPELFRPVKPVLS
-106 GEVFIKDLQL
+106 GV
-116 RPTVTD
+116 
-122 EVAKT
+122 KT
-127 ISVKKPKVLDKID
+127 IGHID
-140 LDVLEKSKK
+140 LTEVKGTKPSKK
-149 KSSGSTKSK
+149 KNRRK
-158 SGKTAGKEQELPK
+158 
-171 ETVQP
+171 
-176 EESGANVKES
+176 KES
-186 EISDEASGIQEELQ
+186 
-200 VEEIKNKKPKSVT
+200 K
-213 KKAADGELTT
+213 
-223 KPAKK
+223 
-228 TKAKNVEV
+228 
-236 AETDEAPADTDEPKD
+236 
-251 SSLTEPEP
+251 
-259 VKTETAVAEKAQA
+259 
-272 VPEEEQKLQEK
+272 
-283 SEGESE
+283 ES
-289 KENVLSSD
+289 
-297 GADVT
+297 
-302 QMADEDASEIGNS
+302 
-315 VSEEEMTNETTD
+315 
-327 ETSLGESAEKEIFTL
+327 
-342 NKVSLKGVTTLGHIN
+342 
-357 LDEINQSTKPK
+357 
-368 KKSAAERQKEKEQKK
+368 KEQKEMKGAKK
-383 QEKLEQRKQQKEQL
+383 QAPKNDAPEKERQSTDNFIRTEAPRLAGTRVISQMDL
-397 KKVKSQSQP
+397 DSVKSKP
-406 FDNSK
+406 D
-411 FVKTETPKL
+411 
-420 AGPKVIA
+420 G
-427 TIELDQS
+427 
-434 GDEAD
+434 
-439 RESGGKKK
+439 ESGGETGKKK
-447 RKRIKTYTE
+447 RARISK
-456 KTSVSSFEKEKGGK
+456 SSSISGEKGSGAYEGK
-470 PKSKEKKSGKY
+470 ERQGKSKGKDKKQSKY
-481 KVDFTEE
+481 KVDFTDEE
-488 DITKQI
+488 ITEQI
-494 RKTYSGMAPVKKT
+494 RKTYSGMAPVKKS

-516 REHFQQEM
+516 REHIQQEL
-524 MEEIE
+524 MEEME
-529 RSEQEKSVLKVTE
+529 RNEQEKSVLKVTE

-550 IMMNRPV
+550 TMMNKPV
-557 TDIISAC
+557 TDIISVC

-576 LSADTIQ
+576 LSAETIS
-583 LLAENYGY
+583 LLAENYGF

-599 EEEEKVEEN
+599 EEEEKPQDRE
-608 PEDLQPRAPIITVMG
+608 EDLVPRAPIITVMG

-661 DRSITFL
+661 DKSITFL

-704 VEAINHAQAAG
+704 IEAINHAQAAG

-728 GADPEKIRGALANMN
+728 GADPERIRAALANMN

-779 LDLKANPNAEPTG
+779 LDLKANPKAEPTG

-830 IRAMYNEKNQVV
+830 IRAMYNEKNQIV

-856 NSAPQAGDTFK
+856 NSAPQAGDTFR

-909 DFKELNV
+909 DFQELNV

-928 LSDEVLKLSTADVQV
+928 LSDEILKLSTADVQV

-963 SNAIIIAFQVRPSA
+963 SNAIIIAFQVRPSS
-977 GAKKLAEQEQ
+977 GARKLAEQEQ

-995 IYSAIDDLKAAIAGM
+995 LYSAIDDLKAAIAGM
-1010 KAPELKETVVAN
+1010 KAPEVKEQVVAN
-1022 LEVRETFHISKVGII
+1022 LEVRETFRISKVGVI
-1037 AGCYVMDGK
+1037 AGCYVLDGK
-1046 VQRSSK
+1046 IQRSSK

-1077 AKEVT
+1077 AKEVS

-1092 SFNDVKVGDVIEAY
+1092 SFNDVVVGDQIEAY
-1106 EQVEVP
+1106 EEIEVP
-1112 AK
+1112 VK

>member
-1 MPDKIK
+1 MAEKIK
-7 IPRLGKAAIE
+7 IPRLGKAASE

-22 STIVEFLSKK
+22 ATIVSFLLKK
-32 GLEIEDNG
+32 GFEIKDEP
-40 NTKLTQEMYTL
+40 NTKLTEEHYNL
-51 IINEYQKEKDIKE
+51 LVAEYQKEKAIKE
-64 RSSEIEIG
+64 KSSEIDFGSRKADASVEEPSAVIKKKERELEPIASGEIFIKDTG
-72 HKSADSDTSAQSPLE
+72 LGRPVSKETAAGFIPIETKKPKVVTKIDLGDEKPKRRKPAVKKSAETVPAAETVKPE
-87 EEPVKKKL
+87 EAVKPEPPAEELSVPVETPEPPAEELSVPVETPEPVAEK
-95 VEREPEPVFTS
+95 VPDVPAEPQPVAVQPEQPAEPEPVA
-106 GEVFIKDLQL
+106 E
-116 RPTVTD
+116 P
-122 EVAKT
+122 
-127 ISVKKPKVLDKID
+127 
-140 LDVLEKSKK
+140 
-149 KSSGSTKSK
+149 
-158 SGKTAGKEQELPK
+158 LP
-171 ETVQP
+171 EPEQP
-176 EESGANVKES
+176 EEPES
-186 EISDEASGIQEELQ
+186 HPEPEPEPETPK
-200 VEEIKNKKPKSVT
+200 VEVFS
-213 KKAADGELTT
+213 L
-223 KPAKK
+223 
-228 TKAKNVEV
+228 AKNV
-236 AETDEAPADTDEPKD
+236 ARPA
-251 SSLTEPEP
+251 L
-259 VKTETAVAEKAQA
+259 KT
-272 VPEEEQKLQEK
+272 
-283 SEGESE
+283 
-289 KENVLSSD
+289 
-297 GADVT
+297 
-302 QMADEDASEIGNS
+302 I
-315 VSEEEMTNETTD
+315 
-327 ETSLGESAEKEIFTL
+327 
-342 NKVSLKGVTTLGHIN
+342 GHIN
-357 LDEINQSTKPK
+357 LDELNQSTKPK
-368 KKSAAERQKEKEQKK
+368 RKSQEERRKERDQKKRKQKDQKGQQAQKPQKPQKEQKK
-383 QEKLEQRKQQKEQL
+383 SENKPAAPEAPKA
-397 KKVKSQSQP
+397 
-406 FDNSK
+406 DN
-411 FVKTETPKL
+411 FLKTEYTRL
-420 AGPKVIA
+420 AGTKVISHIDLDA
-427 TIELDQS
+427 TKPKRDKSDGSSASDSE
-434 GDEAD
+434 
-439 RESGGKKK
+439 GGKKK
-447 RKRIKTYTE
+447 RKRIKTSAYPGGE
-456 KTSVSSFEKEKGGK
+456 KSAASFGEKERSSKS
-470 PKSKEKKSGKY
+470 KSKEKKGKY

-488 DITKQI
+488 DIVEQI
-494 RKTYSGMAPVKKT
+494 RKTYSGMAPVKKS

-516 REHFQQEM
+516 REHIQQEM
-524 MEEIE
+524 MEEME
-529 RSEQEKSVLKVTE
+529 RNEQEKSVLKVTE

-550 IMMNRPV
+550 IMMNKPV
-557 TDIISAC
+557 TDIISVC

-576 LSADTIQ
+576 LSAETIS
-583 LLAENYGY
+583 LLAENYGF

-599 EEEEKVEEN
+599 EEEEKPQDRE
-608 PEDLQPRAPIITVMG
+608 EDLVPRAPIITVMG

-661 DRSITFL
+661 DKSITFL

-704 VEAINHAQAAG
+704 IEAINHAQAAG

-728 GADPEKIRGALANMN
+728 GADPEKIRAALANMN

-779 LDLKANPNAEPTG
+779 LDLKANPKADPTG

-803 GYVAKILVQNGTLR
+803 GYVAKILVQNGTLH

-830 IRAMYNEKNQVV
+830 IRAMYNEKNQIV

-856 NSAPQAGDTFK
+856 NSAPQAGDSFK

-909 DFKELNV
+909 DFQELNV

-928 LSDEVLKLSTADVQV
+928 LSDEILKLSTADVQV

-963 SNAIIIAFQVRPSA
+963 SNAIIIAFQVRPSS
-977 GAKKLAEQEQ
+977 GAKRVAEQEQ

-1010 KAPELKETVVAN
+1010 KAPEVKEQVVAN
-1022 LEVRETFHISKVGII
+1022 LEVRETFRISKVGVI
-1037 AGCYVMDGK
+1037 AGCYVLDGK
-1046 VQRSSK
+1046 IQRSSK

-1092 SFNDVKVGDVIEAY
+1092 SFNDVVIGDQIEAY
-1106 EQVEVP
+1106 EEVEVLAP
-1112 AK
+1112 VK

>member
-1 MPDKIK
+1 MADKIK
-7 IPRLGKAAIE
+7 IPRLGKAASE

-22 STIVEFLSKK
+22 ATIVSFLLKK
-32 GLEIEDNG
+32 GFEIKDEP
-40 NTKLTQEMYTL
+40 NTKLTEEMYTL
-51 IINEYQKEKDIKE
+51 LVAEYQKEKAIKE
-64 RSSEIEIG
+64 KSSEIDFGSRKAEA
-72 HKSADSDTSAQSPLE
+72 SED
-87 EEPVKKKL
+87 EPSSIIKKK
-95 VEREPEPVFTS
+95 ERELEPIAS
-106 GEVFIKDLQL
+106 GEIFIKDTGLG
-116 RPTVTD
+116 RP
-122 EVAKT
+122 
-127 ISVKKPKVLDKID
+127 ISKESGAGFIPIETKKPKVVTKID
-140 LDVLEKSKK
+140 LGDEKPKRRKAAVK
-149 KSSGSTKSK
+149 KSADVTEPAKTEEIRTEEAK
-158 SGKTAGKEQELPK
+158 TEEIRTEEVRTEEVKQPAEEKPVVKQAEKPEPVVEKTADAPEKPAEEQTQQPAEPEPSDVPEPEQPSEPEQTSEP
-171 ETVQP
+171 ETQP
-176 EESGANVKES
+176 EPETPK
-186 EISDEASGIQEELQ
+186 
-200 VEEIKNKKPKSVT
+200 VEVFS
-213 KKAADGELTT
+213 L
-223 KPAKK
+223 
-228 TKAKNVEV
+228 AKNV
-236 AETDEAPADTDEPKD
+236 ARPA
-251 SSLTEPEP
+251 L
-259 VKTETAVAEKAQA
+259 KT
-272 VPEEEQKLQEK
+272 
-283 SEGESE
+283 
-289 KENVLSSD
+289 
-297 GADVT
+297 
-302 QMADEDASEIGNS
+302 I
-315 VSEEEMTNETTD
+315 
-327 ETSLGESAEKEIFTL
+327 
-342 NKVSLKGVTTLGHIN
+342 GHIN
-357 LDEINQSTKPK
+357 LDELNQSTKPK
-368 KKSAAERQKEKEQKK
+368 RKSKEERRKERDQKLSEQRRKQKETKEQRSSKPQKEQKK
-383 QEKLEQRKQQKEQL
+383 SEAASAPAEAAKA
-397 KKVKSQSQP
+397 
-406 FDNSK
+406 DN
-411 FVKTETPKL
+411 FLKTEYTRL
-420 AGPKVIA
+420 AGTKVISHIDLDA
-427 TIELDQS
+427 TKPK
-434 GDEAD
+434 
-439 RESGGKKK
+439 REKSDASSASDSEGGKKK
-447 RKRIKTYTE
+447 RKRIKTSSYSGNE
-456 KTSVSSFEKEKGGK
+456 KSAASFGEKERSSKS
-470 PKSKEKKSGKY
+470 KSKEKKGKY

-488 DITKQI
+488 DIVEQI
-494 RKTYSGMAPVKKT
+494 RKTYSGMAPVKKS

-516 REHFQQEM
+516 REHIQHEM
-524 MEEIE
+524 MEEME
-529 RSEQEKSVLKVTE
+529 RNEQEKSVLKVTE

-550 IMMNRPV
+550 IMMNKPV
-557 TDIISAC
+557 TDIISVC

-576 LSADTIQ
+576 LSAETIS
-583 LLAENYGY
+583 LLAENYGF

-599 EEEEKVEEN
+599 EEEEKPQDRE
-608 PEDLQPRAPIITVMG
+608 EDLVPRAPIITVMG

-661 DRSITFL
+661 DKSITFL

-704 VEAINHAQAAG
+704 IEAINHAQAAG

-728 GADPEKIRGALANMN
+728 GADPERIRAALANMN

-779 LDLKANPNAEPTG
+779 LDLKANPKAEPTG

-830 IRAMYNEKNQVV
+830 IRAMYNEKNQIV

-856 NSAPQAGDTFK
+856 NSAPQAGDSFK

-909 DFKELNV
+909 DFQELNV

-928 LSDEVLKLSTADVQV
+928 LSDEILKLSTADVQV

-963 SNAIIIAFQVRPSA
+963 SNAIIIAFQVRPSS
-977 GAKKLAEQEQ
+977 GAKRVAEQEQ

-1010 KAPELKETVVAN
+1010 KAPEVKEQVVAN
-1022 LEVRETFHISKVGII
+1022 LEVRETFRISKVGVI
-1037 AGCYVMDGK
+1037 AGCYVLDGK
-1046 VQRSSK
+1046 IQRSSK

-1092 SFNDVKVGDVIEAY
+1092 SFNDVVVGDQIEAY
-1106 EQVEVP
+1106 EEVEVP
-1112 AK
+1112 APVK

>member
-1 MPDKIK
+1 M
-7 IPRLGKAAIE
+7 E
-17 FNVST
+17 
-22 STIVEFLSKK
+22 
-32 GLEIEDNG
+32 
-40 NTKLTQEMYTL
+40 
-51 IINEYQKEKDIKE
+51 
-64 RSSEIEIG
+64 
-72 HKSADSDTSAQSPLE
+72 
-87 EEPVKKKL
+87 
-95 VEREPEPVFTS
+95 
-106 GEVFIKDLQL
+106 
-116 RPTVTD
+116 
-122 EVAKT
+122 
-127 ISVKKPKVLDKID
+127 
-140 LDVLEKSKK
+140 
-149 KSSGSTKSK
+149 
-158 SGKTAGKEQELPK
+158 
-171 ETVQP
+171 
-176 EESGANVKES
+176 
-186 EISDEASGIQEELQ
+186 
-200 VEEIKNKKPKSVT
+200 
-213 KKAADGELTT
+213 
-223 KPAKK
+223 
-228 TKAKNVEV
+228 
-236 AETDEAPADTDEPKD
+236 
-251 SSLTEPEP
+251 
-259 VKTETAVAEKAQA
+259 
-272 VPEEEQKLQEK
+272 
-283 SEGESE
+283 
-289 KENVLSSD
+289 
-297 GADVT
+297 
-302 QMADEDASEIGNS
+302 
-315 VSEEEMTNETTD
+315 
-327 ETSLGESAEKEIFTL
+327 
-342 NKVSLKGVTTLGHIN
+342 
-357 LDEINQSTKPK
+357 
-368 KKSAAERQKEKEQKK
+368 
-383 QEKLEQRKQQKEQL
+383 
-397 KKVKSQSQP
+397 
-406 FDNSK
+406 
-411 FVKTETPKL
+411 
-420 AGPKVIA
+420 
-427 TIELDQS
+427 
-434 GDEAD
+434 
-439 RESGGKKK
+439 
-447 RKRIKTYTE
+447 
-456 KTSVSSFEKEKGGK
+456 
-470 PKSKEKKSGKY
+470 
-481 KVDFTEE
+481 
-488 DITKQI
+488 QI
-494 RKTYSGMAPVKKT
+494 RKTYSGMAPVKKS

-516 REHFQQEM
+516 REHIQHEM
-524 MEEIE
+524 MEEME
-529 RSEQEKSVLKVTE
+529 RNEQEKSVLKVTE

-550 IMMNRPV
+550 IMMNKPV
-557 TDIISAC
+557 TDIISVC

-576 LSADTIQ
+576 LSAETIS
-583 LLAENYGY
+583 LLAENYGF

-599 EEEEKVEEN
+599 EEEEKPQDRE
-608 PEDLQPRAPIITVMG
+608 EDLVPRAPIITVMG

-661 DRSITFL
+661 DKSITFL

-704 VEAINHAQAAG
+704 IEAINHAQAAG

-728 GADPEKIRGALANMN
+728 GADPERIRAALANMN

-779 LDLKANPNAEPTG
+779 LDLKANPKAEPTG

-830 IRAMYNEKNQVV
+830 IRAMYNEKNQIV

-856 NSAPQAGDTFK
+856 NSAPQAGDTFR

-909 DFKELNV
+909 DFQELNV

-928 LSDEVLKLSTADVQV
+928 LSDEILKLSTADVQV

-963 SNAIIIAFQVRPSA
+963 SNAIIIAFQVRPSS
-977 GAKKLAEQEQ
+977 GAKRVAEQEQ

-1010 KAPELKETVVAN
+1010 KAPEVKEQVVAN
-1022 LEVRETFHISKVGII
+1022 LEVRETFRISKVGVI
-1037 AGCYVMDGK
+1037 AGCYVLDGK
-1046 VQRSSK
+1046 IQRSSK

-1092 SFNDVKVGDVIEAY
+1092 SFNDVVVGDQIEAY
-1106 EQVEVP
+1106 EEVEVP
-1112 AK
+1112 APVK

>member
-1 MPDKIK
+1 M
-7 IPRLGKAAIE
+7 
-17 FNVST
+17 
-22 STIVEFLSKK
+22 
-32 GLEIEDNG
+32 
-40 NTKLTQEMYTL
+40 
-51 IINEYQKEKDIKE
+51 
-64 RSSEIEIG
+64 
-72 HKSADSDTSAQSPLE
+72 
-87 EEPVKKKL
+87 
-95 VEREPEPVFTS
+95 
-106 GEVFIKDLQL
+106 
-116 RPTVTD
+116 
-122 EVAKT
+122 
-127 ISVKKPKVLDKID
+127 
-140 LDVLEKSKK
+140 
-149 KSSGSTKSK
+149 
-158 SGKTAGKEQELPK
+158 
-171 ETVQP
+171 
-176 EESGANVKES
+176 
-186 EISDEASGIQEELQ
+186 
-200 VEEIKNKKPKSVT
+200 
-213 KKAADGELTT
+213 
-223 KPAKK
+223 
-228 TKAKNVEV
+228 AKNV
-236 AETDEAPADTDEPKD
+236 ARPA
-251 SSLTEPEP
+251 L
-259 VKTETAVAEKAQA
+259 KT
-272 VPEEEQKLQEK
+272 
-283 SEGESE
+283 
-289 KENVLSSD
+289 
-297 GADVT
+297 
-302 QMADEDASEIGNS
+302 I
-315 VSEEEMTNETTD
+315 
-327 ETSLGESAEKEIFTL
+327 
-342 NKVSLKGVTTLGHIN
+342 GHIN
-357 LDEINQSTKPK
+357 LDELNQSTKPK
-368 KKSAAERQKEKEQKK
+368 RKSQEERRRERDQKKRKQKEKEQKAQK
-383 QEKLEQRKQQKEQL
+383 TQKEQ
-397 KKVKSQSQP
+397 KKIENKPETPEAPKV
-406 FDNSK
+406 DN
-411 FVKTETPKL
+411 FLKTEYTRL
-420 AGPKVIA
+420 AGTKVISHIDLDA
-427 TIELDQS
+427 TKSKRDKSDGSSASDSE
-434 GDEAD
+434 
-439 RESGGKKK
+439 GGKKK
-447 RKRIKTYTE
+447 RKRIKASAYSGNE
-456 KTSVSSFEKEKGGK
+456 KSTASFGEKERSSRS
-470 PKSKEKKSGKY
+470 KSKDKKGKY
-481 KVDFTEE
+481 KVDFTDEE
-488 DITKQI
+488 ITEQI
-494 RKTYSGMAPVKKT
+494 RKTYSGMAPVKKS

-516 REHFQQEM
+516 REHIQHEM
-524 MEEIE
+524 MEEME
-529 RSEQEKSVLKVTE
+529 RNEQEKSVLKVTE

-550 IMMNRPV
+550 IMMNKPV
-557 TDIISAC
+557 TDIISVC

-576 LSADTIQ
+576 LSAETIS
-583 LLAENYGY
+583 LLAENYGF

-599 EEEEKVEEN
+599 EEEEKPQDRE
-608 PEDLQPRAPIITVMG
+608 EDLVPRAPIITVMG

-661 DRSITFL
+661 DKSITFL

-704 VEAINHAQAAG
+704 IEAINHAQAAG

-728 GADPEKIRGALANMN
+728 GADPERIRAALANMN

-779 LDLKANPNAEPTG
+779 LDLKANPKAEPTG

-830 IRAMYNEKNQVV
+830 IRAMYNEKNQIV

-856 NSAPQAGDTFK
+856 NSAPQAGDTFR

-909 DFKELNV
+909 DFQELNV

-928 LSDEVLKLSTADVQV
+928 LSDEILKLSTADVQV

-963 SNAIIIAFQVRPSA
+963 SNAIIIAFQVRPSS
-977 GAKKLAEQEQ
+977 GAKRVAEQEQ

-1010 KAPELKETVVAN
+1010 KAPEVKEQVVAN
-1022 LEVRETFHISKVGII
+1022 LEVRETFRISKVGVI
-1037 AGCYVMDGK
+1037 AGCYVLDGK
-1046 VQRSSK
+1046 IQRSSK

-1092 SFNDVKVGDVIEAY
+1092 SFNDVVVGDQIEAY
-1106 EQVEVP
+1106 EEVEVP
-1112 AK
+1112 APVK

>member
-1 MPDKIK
+1 M
-7 IPRLGKAAIE
+7 A
-17 FNVST
+17 
-22 STIVEFLSKK
+22 
-32 GLEIEDNG
+32 
-40 NTKLTQEMYTL
+40 
-51 IINEYQKEKDIKE
+51 
-64 RSSEIEIG
+64 
-72 HKSADSDTSAQSPLE
+72 AQSETAPADNFL
-87 EEPVKKKL
+87 
-95 VEREPEPVFTS
+95 
-106 GEVFIKDLQL
+106 
-116 RPTVTD
+116 
-122 EVAKT
+122 KT
-127 ISVKKPKVLDKID
+127 EYTRLAGTKVISHID
-140 LDVLEKSKK
+140 LDA
-149 KSSGSTKSK
+149 T
-158 SGKTAGKEQELPK
+158 
-171 ETVQP
+171 
-176 EESGANVKES
+176 
-186 EISDEASGIQEELQ
+186 
-200 VEEIKNKKPKSVT
+200 
-213 KKAADGELTT
+213 
-223 KPAKK
+223 K
-228 TKAKNVEV
+228 TKR
-236 AETDEAPADTDEPKD
+236 
-251 SSLTEPEP
+251 
-259 VKTETAVAEKAQA
+259 
-272 VPEEEQKLQEK
+272 EK
-283 SEGESE
+283 SESG
-289 KENVLSSD
+289 
-297 GADVT
+297 G
-302 QMADEDASEIGNS
+302 Q
-315 VSEEEMTNETTD
+315 SEE
-327 ETSLGESAEKEIFTL
+327 
-342 NKVSLKGVTTLGHIN
+342 
-357 LDEINQSTKPK
+357 
-368 KKSAAERQKEKEQKK
+368 
-383 QEKLEQRKQQKEQL
+383 
-397 KKVKSQSQP
+397 
-406 FDNSK
+406 
-411 FVKTETPKL
+411 
-420 AGPKVIA
+420 
-427 TIELDQS
+427 
-434 GDEAD
+434 
-439 RESGGKKK
+439 GGKKK
-447 RKRIKTYTE
+447 RKRIKVGAAGSD
-456 KTSVSSFEKEKGGK
+456 KSSGSYGERERAPKS
-470 PKSKEKKSGKY
+470 KSKEKKGKY

-488 DITKQI
+488 DIVEQI
-494 RKTYSGMAPVKKT
+494 RKTYSGMAPVKKS

-516 REHFQQEM
+516 REHIQHEM
-524 MEEIE
+524 MEEME

-557 TDIISAC
+557 TDIISVC

-576 LSADTIQ
+576 LSAETIS

-599 EEEEKVEEN
+599 EEEEKQEEN
-608 PEDLQPRAPIITVMG
+608 PEDLVPRAPIITVMG

-661 DRSITFL
+661 DKSITFL

-704 VEAINHAQAAG
+704 IEAINHAQAAG

-728 GADPEKIRGALANMN
+728 GADPEKIRAALANMN

-779 LDLKANPNAEPTG
+779 LDLKANPKAEPTG

-928 LSDEVLKLSTADVQV
+928 LSDEILKLSTTDVQV

-963 SNAIIIAFQVRPSA
+963 SDAIIIAFQVRPSS

-995 IYSAIDDLKAAIAGM
+995 IYSAIDDLKSAIAGM
-1010 KAPELKETVVAN
+1010 KAPEIKEQVVAN
-1022 LEVRETFHISKVGII
+1022 LEVRETFRISKVGLV

-1046 VQRSSK
+1046 IQRSSK

-1077 AKEVT
+1077 AKEVS

-1092 SFNDVKVGDVIEAY
+1092 SFNDIVVGDLIEAY
-1106 EQVEVP
+1106 EEVEVP
-1112 AK
+1112 VK

>member
-1 MPDKIK
+1 
-7 IPRLGKAAIE
+7 
-17 FNVST
+17 
-22 STIVEFLSKK
+22 
-32 GLEIEDNG
+32 
-40 NTKLTQEMYTL
+40 
-51 IINEYQKEKDIKE
+51 
-64 RSSEIEIG
+64 
-72 HKSADSDTSAQSPLE
+72 
-87 EEPVKKKL
+87 
-95 VEREPEPVFTS
+95 
-106 GEVFIKDLQL
+106 
-116 RPTVTD
+116 
-122 EVAKT
+122 
-127 ISVKKPKVLDKID
+127 
-140 LDVLEKSKK
+140 
-149 KSSGSTKSK
+149 
-158 SGKTAGKEQELPK
+158 
-171 ETVQP
+171 
-176 EESGANVKES
+176 
-186 EISDEASGIQEELQ
+186 
-200 VEEIKNKKPKSVT
+200 
-213 KKAADGELTT
+213 
-223 KPAKK
+223 
-228 TKAKNVEV
+228 
-236 AETDEAPADTDEPKD
+236 
-251 SSLTEPEP
+251 
-259 VKTETAVAEKAQA
+259 
-272 VPEEEQKLQEK
+272 
-283 SEGESE
+283 
-289 KENVLSSD
+289 
-297 GADVT
+297 
-302 QMADEDASEIGNS
+302 
-315 VSEEEMTNETTD
+315 
-327 ETSLGESAEKEIFTL
+327 
-342 NKVSLKGVTTLGHIN
+342 
-357 LDEINQSTKPK
+357 
-368 KKSAAERQKEKEQKK
+368 
-383 QEKLEQRKQQKEQL
+383 
-397 KKVKSQSQP
+397 
-406 FDNSK
+406 
-411 FVKTETPKL
+411 
-420 AGPKVIA
+420 
-427 TIELDQS
+427 
-434 GDEAD
+434 
-439 RESGGKKK
+439 
-447 RKRIKTYTE
+447 
-456 KTSVSSFEKEKGGK
+456 
-470 PKSKEKKSGKY
+470 
-481 KVDFTEE
+481 
-488 DITKQI
+488 QI
-494 RKTYSGMAPVKKT
+494 RKTYSGMAPVKKS

-516 REHFQQEM
+516 REHIQHEM
-524 MEEIE
+524 MEEME
-529 RSEQEKSVLKVTE
+529 RNEQEKSVLKVTE

-550 IMMNRPV
+550 IMMNKPV
-557 TDIISAC
+557 TDIISVC

-576 LSADTIQ
+576 LSAETIS
-583 LLAENYGY
+583 LLAENYGF

-599 EEEEKVEEN
+599 EEEEKPQDRE
-608 PEDLQPRAPIITVMG
+608 EDLVPRAPIITVMG

-661 DRSITFL
+661 DKSITFL

-704 VEAINHAQAAG
+704 IEAINHAQAAG

-728 GADPEKIRGALANMN
+728 GADPERIRAALANMN

-779 LDLKANPNAEPTG
+779 LDLKANPKAEPTG

-830 IRAMYNEKNQVV
+830 IRAMYNEKNQIV

-856 NSAPQAGDTFK
+856 NSAPQAGDSFK

-909 DFKELNV
+909 DFQELNV

-928 LSDEVLKLSTADVQV
+928 LSDEILKLSTADVQV

-963 SNAIIIAFQVRPSA
+963 SNAIIIAFQVRPSS
-977 GAKKLAEQEQ
+977 GAKRVAEQEQ

-1010 KAPELKETVVAN
+1010 KAPEVKEQVVAN
-1022 LEVRETFHISKVGII
+1022 LEVRETFRISKVGVI
-1037 AGCYVMDGK
+1037 AGCYVLDGK
-1046 VQRSSK
+1046 IQRSSK

-1092 SFNDVKVGDVIEAY
+1092 SFNDVVVGDQIEAY
-1106 EQVEVP
+1106 EEVEVP
-1112 AK
+1112 APVK

>member
-1 MPDKIK
+1 V
-7 IPRLGKAAIE
+7 G
-17 FNVST
+17 
-22 STIVEFLSKK
+22 
-32 GLEIEDNG
+32 
-40 NTKLTQEMYTL
+40 
-51 IINEYQKEKDIKE
+51 KE
-64 RSSEIEIG
+64 RQG
-72 HKSADSDTSAQSPLE
+72 
-87 EEPVKKKL
+87 
-95 VEREPEPVFTS
+95 
-106 GEVFIKDLQL
+106 
-116 RPTVTD
+116 
-122 EVAKT
+122 
-127 ISVKKPKVLDKID
+127 
-140 LDVLEKSKK
+140 KSK
-149 KSSGSTKSK
+149 
-158 SGKTAGKEQELPK
+158 GK
-171 ETVQP
+171 
-176 EESGANVKES
+176 
-186 EISDEASGIQEELQ
+186 D
-200 VEEIKNKKPKSVT
+200 
-213 KKAADGELTT
+213 
-223 KPAKK
+223 
-228 TKAKNVEV
+228 
-236 AETDEAPADTDEPKD
+236 
-251 SSLTEPEP
+251 
-259 VKTETAVAEKAQA
+259 
-272 VPEEEQKLQEK
+272 
-283 SEGESE
+283 
-289 KENVLSSD
+289 
-297 GADVT
+297 
-302 QMADEDASEIGNS
+302 
-315 VSEEEMTNETTD
+315 
-327 ETSLGESAEKEIFTL
+327 
-342 NKVSLKGVTTLGHIN
+342 
-357 LDEINQSTKPK
+357 
-368 KKSAAERQKEKEQKK
+368 KK
-383 QEKLEQRKQQKEQL
+383 Q
-397 KKVKSQSQP
+397 S
-406 FDNSK
+406 
-411 FVKTETPKL
+411 
-420 AGPKVIA
+420 
-427 TIELDQS
+427 
-434 GDEAD
+434 
-439 RESGGKKK
+439 
-447 RKRIKTYTE
+447 
-456 KTSVSSFEKEKGGK
+456 
-470 PKSKEKKSGKY
+470 KY
-481 KVDFTEE
+481 KVDFTDEE
-488 DITKQI
+488 ITEQI
-494 RKTYSGMAPVKKT
+494 RKTYSGMAPVKKS

-516 REHFQQEM
+516 REHIQQEL
-524 MEEIE
+524 MEEME
-529 RSEQEKSVLKVTE
+529 RNEQEKSVLKVTE

-550 IMMNRPV
+550 TMMNKPV
-557 TDIISAC
+557 TDIISVC

-576 LSADTIQ
+576 LSAETIS
-583 LLAENYGY
+583 LLAENYGF

-599 EEEEKVEEN
+599 EEEEKPQDRE
-608 PEDLQPRAPIITVMG
+608 EDLVPRAPIITVMG

-661 DRSITFL
+661 DKSITFL

-704 VEAINHAQAAG
+704 IEAINHAQAAG

-728 GADPEKIRGALANMN
+728 GADPEKIRAALANMN

-779 LDLKANPNAEPTG
+779 LDLKANPKAEPTG

-830 IRAMYNEKNQVV
+830 IRAMYNEKNQIV

-856 NSAPQAGDTFK
+856 NSAPQAGDTFR

-909 DFKELNV
+909 DFQELNV

-928 LSDEVLKLSTADVQV
+928 LSDEILKLSTADVQV

-963 SNAIIIAFQVRPSA
+963 SNAIIIAFQVRPSS
-977 GAKKLAEQEQ
+977 GARKLAEQEQ

-1010 KAPELKETVVAN
+1010 KAPEVKEQVVAN
-1022 LEVRETFHISKVGII
+1022 LEVRETFRISKVGVI
-1037 AGCYVMDGK
+1037 AGCYVLDGK
-1046 VQRSSK
+1046 IQRSSK

-1077 AKEVT
+1077 AKEVS

-1092 SFNDVKVGDVIEAY
+1092 SFNDVVVGDQIEAY
-1106 EQVEVP
+1106 EEIEVP
-1112 AK
+1112 VK